1 MASRQTATIAT
12 SCSIWPHEILA
23 FTTSTFPSFYSSYI
37 LAHFQV
43 LTIQSHATQLTTLCA
58 EVGGAGRVRCF
69 CLGISGGSC
78 INPFLEVG
86 GPRLFS
92 QKNSKIPRPT
102 YLNKKR
108 TFPETFCMG
117 IQVNWIK
124 GIHLT
129 SSFFKDEYDRDKS
142 FELFHYG

>member
-1 MASRQTATIAT
+1 MLLQ
-12 SCSIWPHEILA
+12 
-23 FTTSTFPSFYSSYI
+23 FPTVRLIKNYDN
-37 LAHFQV
+37 LP
-43 LTIQSHATQLTTLCA
+43 L
-58 EVGGAGRVRCF
+58 GAP
-69 CLGISGGSC
+69 GSC
-78 INPFLEVG
+78 INPFQEVG
-86 GPRLFS
+86 GPRRFS